1 MKNRHVRIAG
11 LLLLAFGAPALAADG
26 PLRWAGCEAAR
37 AAFMNDLATAW
48 TTESGQ
54 QIDLARGGGLGG
66 IREVAADRADLGG
79 ACTVSGS
86 DSPESLGVE
95 VHPVVWEALAVVV
108 NPQNPVNDLTRDQL
122 QAVFSGKITNWS
134 ELGGTARPIRLF
146 MLPGGREE
154 LERAVGGADAKTGGR
169 FGAVL
174 EYSDPYALAQAVER
188 SPDAIALTSAASLK
202 SGGLKVLRLEGI
214 APSTEKVKLGEYP
227 LFRPLYLVIK
237 PDNDR
242 SEALRRFLQFAQSQQ
257 GRDLIRREGVVPYTE
272 ALSLVVKRAGSG
284 GAAGL

>member
-1 MKNRHVRIAG
+1 MIHRHVRIAG
-11 LLLLAFGAPALAADG
+11 LLLLASAAPTLAADA

-37 AAFMNDLATAW
+37 VAFMNDLATAW
-48 TTESGQ
+48 ATESGQ
-54 QIDLARGGGLGG
+54 QIDLARGDGLGG

-86 DSPESLGVE
+86 ESPESLGVE
-95 VHPVVWEALAVVV
+95 VHPIVWEALAVVV
-108 NPQNPVNDLTRDQL
+108 NPQNPIDDLSRDQL
-122 QAVFSGKITNWS
+122 RAVFSGQISTWS
-134 ELGGTARPIRLF
+134 ELGGANRPIRLF
-146 MLPGGREE
+146 TLPGGREE
-154 LERAVGGADAKTGGR
+154 LERAFGVAEANRAGR

-188 SPDAIALTSAASLK
+188 SPDAMALTSAASVG
-202 SGGLKVLRLEGI
+202 SGSLKVLSLEGV
-214 APSTEKVKLGEYP
+214 APSTEKVKVGEYP
-227 LFRPLYLVIK
+227 LYRPLYLAIK
-237 PDNDR
+237 PDSNR
-242 SEALRRFLQFAQSQQ
+242 SEALRQFLQFAQSQQ